1 MSVIAS
7 WISSGRSGK
16 PEALDASARRTVGS
30 AFMAV
35 PYSFFE
41 VYLAVH
47 PKTYHP
53 AGLR

>member
-1 MSVIAS
+1 
-7 WISSGRSGK
+7 
-16 PEALDASARRTVGS
+16 
-30 AFMAV
+30 MAV
-35 PYSFFE
+35 PYSFFD

>member
-1 MSVIAS
+1 
-7 WISSGRSGK
+7 
-16 PEALDASARRTVGS
+16 
-30 AFMAV
+30 MAV

-41 VYLAVH
+41 VFFVVH